1 MIKWFIRH
9 QFKEM
14 FRSTVWQKNLI
25 LNIILGFFLLLI
37 FLEVLIGGIVLADK
51 FQEIFPDEDPVKK
64 FNGFLLYYFTFDLV
78 LRYFMQKV
86 PIMSVQPYLHLP
98 VKRSSLI
105 NYVLSKS
112 LLSFFNFLPLIFV
125 IPMAFFQFIDFY
137 PLSSVWI
144 WIISIF
150 LIALTNNFLIVYLK
164 KQLVANPKVIGIFGI
179 VLAFLVLF
187 DYLNIISFSAF
198 STLIFGELLN
208 YPLLIFVPAFLLIF
222 VYSINYFFLKSH
234 LYPEEIKIRKDKKVD
249 AISNI
254 KYLKTLGKTGTLV
267 SLELK
272 LWWRHKRTKT
282 IIYMLPLFLLYGFF
296 LYPQEKLSD
305 GFGFFIFVGVFISG
319 GMMLNYTN
327 YAFSY
332 ESNYFDAIL
341 ANNINIK
348 EYLKVKLVIA
358 IIISTFCFIVTIP
371 YVFYGYKILI
381 INFAAWLYCIG
392 CLSFVLLYT
401 ATYNK
406 KRMDLTKGA
415 AFNYQGIGATNWLA
429 MLPAFLLPIF
439 IYLPFGLTGIPY
451 TGILLIGLI
460 GLIGLLFQKSLL
472 NIIVKQFFKR
482 KYLMADGF
490 RQR

>member
-9 QFKEM
+9 QIREM

-25 LNIILGFFLLLI
+25 INIIMGFFLLLI
-37 FLEVLIGGIVLADK
+37 FVEALVGGIVLADK
-51 FQEIFPDEDPVKK
+51 FHEIFPDDDPVKK
-64 FNGFLLYYFTFDLV
+64 FNSFLLYYFTFDLV

-105 NYVLSKS
+105 NFVLSKS
-112 LLSFFNFLPLIFV
+112 LMSFFNFLPLIFV
-125 IPMAFFQFIDFY
+125 IPMAFFQFADYY
-137 PLSSVWI
+137 PISIVWV

-164 KQLVANPKVIGIFGI
+164 KQLVANPKVVGIFGLL
-179 VLAFLVLF
+179 LAFLVIL
-187 DYLNIISFSAF
+187 DYFNLISFSAF
-198 STLIFGELLN
+198 STIIFGELLN
-208 YPLLIFVPAFLLIF
+208 HPLLILVPAFLLIF
-222 VYSINYFFLKSH
+222 IYCINYFFLKSH

-249 AISNI
+249 SISNI

-272 LWWRHKRTKT
+272 LWWRHKRTRT

-296 LYPQEKLSD
+296 FYPQDMYRD
-305 GFGFFIFVGVFISG
+305 GFGSLIFVGVFISG
-319 GMMLNYTN
+319 GLMLNYTN

-348 EYLKVKLVIA
+348 EYLRVKLVIA
-358 IIISTFCFIVTIP
+358 IIVSTICFIITIP
-371 YVFYGYKILI
+371 YVFFGLKILI
-381 INFAAWLYCIG
+381 INFVAWLYCIG

-406 KRMDLTKGA
+406 KRMDLAKGA
-415 AFNYQGIGATNWLA
+415 VINYQGIGASNWLA

-439 IYLPFGLTGIPY
+439 IYLPFGLTDLPY
-451 TGILLIGLI
+451 TGIFLIGLI
-460 GLIGLLFQKSLL
+460 GLLGLLFQKSLL
-472 NIIVKQFFKR
+472 NIVVKQFFKR
-482 KYLMADGF
+482 KYMMAEGF
-490 RQR
+490 RKK

>member
-14 FRSTVWQKNLI
+14 FRSKVWQKNLI
-25 LNIILGFFLLLI
+25 LNIILGFFLMI
-37 FLEVLIGGIVLADK
+37 IIVEVLIGGIVLADK

-98 VKRSSLI
+98 VKISSLI

-125 IPMAFFQFIDFY
+125 IPMAFFQFIDYY

-164 KQLVANPKVIGIFGI
+164 KQLVANPKVVGIFGL

-187 DYLNIISFSAF
+187 DYLNIISLSTF

-208 YPLLIFVPAFLLIF
+208 YPLLIFVPVVLLIF
-222 VYSINYFFLKSH
+222 VYSINFFFLKSH

-249 AISNI
+249 SISNI

-296 LYPQEKLSD
+296 FYPQEIYSD
-305 GFGFFIFVGVFISG
+305 GFGFLIFIGVFISG
-319 GMMLNYTN
+319 GLMLNYTN

-348 EYLKVKLVIA
+348 EYLRVKLVIA
-358 IIISTFCFIVTIP
+358 IIISTICFIVTIP
-371 YVFYGYKILI
+371 YVFFGLKILI

-392 CLSFVLLYT
+392 CLSFVLLFT

-415 AFNYQGIGATNWLA
+415 VFNYQGIGVSNWLA

-439 IYLPFGLTGIPY
+439 IYLPFGLTGIPF
-451 TGILLIGLI
+451 TGILLIGLT
-460 GLIGLLFQKSLL
+460 GFIGLLFQKSLL
-472 NIIVKQFFKR
+472 NLIVKQFFKR
-482 KYLMADGF
+482 KYLMAEGF
-490 RQR
+490 REK